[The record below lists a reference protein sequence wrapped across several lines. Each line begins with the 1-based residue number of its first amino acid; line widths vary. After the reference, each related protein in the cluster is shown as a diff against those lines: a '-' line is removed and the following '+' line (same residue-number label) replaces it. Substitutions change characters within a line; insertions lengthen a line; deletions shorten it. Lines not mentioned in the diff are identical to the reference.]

1 MIELH
6 CSSIRT
12 MLDADYFRMF
22 SSRTENGFVR
32 LKNSF
37 ARDRHRWL
45 GIRFAQTVP
54 ARDVR

>member
-1 MIELH
+1 MSHMIELH
-6 CSSIRT
+6 CSSMRT

-37 ARDRHRWL
+37 ARDRD
-45 GIRFAQTVP
+45 P
-54 ARDVR
+54 